1 MERDELDE
9 DLETIEESRAEGD
22 EDDQEDEYSEESD
35 DSDDVVDASVQ
46 EDMLR
51 FQETFKGIKD
61 RFRLI
66 NRIGE
71 GKQGSFAGRTL
82 IDAIQVH
89 SLPYT
94 RRKISYTK
102 HTTTIGT
109 SKRKKTPP
117 NGHHHP

>member
-1 MERDELDE
+1 MATIRPPAKVPFEIHHDEMERDELDE

-35 DSDDVVDASVQ
+35 DGDDVVDAAVQ

-51 FQETFKGIKD
+51 FQETFKGIKE

-71 GKQGSFAGRTL
+71 GKWIYFRW
-82 IDAIQVH
+82 
-89 SLPYT
+89 
-94 RRKISYTK
+94 
-102 HTTTIGT
+102 
-109 SKRKKTPP
+109 
-117 NGHHHP
+117 